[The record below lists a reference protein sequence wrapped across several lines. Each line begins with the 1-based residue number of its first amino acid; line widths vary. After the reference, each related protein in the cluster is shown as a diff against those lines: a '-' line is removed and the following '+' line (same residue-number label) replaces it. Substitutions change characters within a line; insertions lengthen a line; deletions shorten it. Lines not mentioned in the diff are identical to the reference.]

1 MTLNMPFRH
10 NKKRNVGLLSEFFA
24 RYIAKALL
32 EKRFDDIEKAK
43 SVWNKFVNPKT
54 EIYKEF
60 SYFNS
65 LQNSSLK
72 NREIAFNLLET
83 VKHKTKKQNQKKLD
97 EEKSRFIDEINNQLK
112 DKEFFD
118 REVPSYKDF
127 ASIQILLNAWRG
139 IGFKGSLN
147 EMVEL
152 EDSVLGILLT
162 EKKEDKQLQ
171 DSPLDM
177 TTEEVDGLVL
187 KIMTEKANVKFAKVF
202 NKEQQRIVQLYLF
215 SENNSSTQQELFVL
229 LENIRRDS
237 QEKINKTINSSKE
250 LDKQTC
256 EKLNSILSLIQEN
269 KKQDITD
276 ESVMFHMNLAKLKEE
291 LST

>member
-43 SVWNKFVNPKT
+43 NVWNKFVNPKT

-65 LQNSSLK
+65 LQNSSIK
-72 NREIAFNLLET
+72 NREVAFNLLET
-83 VKHKTKKQNQKKLD
+83 VKHKTKKQNQRKLD

-118 REVPSYKDF
+118 RDIPSYKNF

-147 EMVEL
+147 EMAEL

-162 EKKEDKQLQ
+162 EKKETSQLQ
-171 DSPLDM
+171 ESPLDM

-187 KIMTEKANVKFAKVF
+187 KIMTEKANAKFAKVF
-202 NKEQQRIVQLYLF
+202 NKEQQKIVQLYLF
-215 SENNSSTQQELFVL
+215 SENNLDTQKELKVL
-229 LENIRRDS
+229 LESIRKESED
-237 QEKINKTINSSKE
+237 KIKFTVNSPRE

-256 EKLNSILSLIQEN
+256 DKLNSILSLIQEN
-269 KKQDITD
+269 KNQEISED
-276 ESVMFHMNLAKLKEE
+276 SVMFHMNLAKLKEE

>member
-1 MTLNMPFRH
+1 MPFRH

-97 EEKSRFIDEINNQLK
+97 EEKSRFIDEINNQLN
-112 DKEFFD
+112 
-118 REVPSYKDF
+118 
-127 ASIQILLNAWRG
+127 L
-139 IGFKGSLN
+139 
-147 EMVEL
+147 
-152 EDSVLGILLT
+152 
-162 EKKEDKQLQ
+162 KK
-171 DSPLDM
+171 
-177 TTEEVDGLVL
+177 
-187 KIMTEKANVKFAKVF
+187 
-202 NKEQQRIVQLYLF
+202 
-215 SENNSSTQQELFVL
+215 
-229 LENIRRDS
+229 
-237 QEKINKTINSSKE
+237 
-250 LDKQTC
+250 
-256 EKLNSILSLIQEN
+256 
-269 KKQDITD
+269 
-276 ESVMFHMNLAKLKEE
+276 
-291 LST
+291 

>member
-43 SVWNKFVNPKT
+43 IVWNKFVNPKT

-65 LQNSSLK
+65 IQNSSLK

-118 REVPSYKDF
+118 REIPSYKDF

-147 EMVEL
+147 EMAEL

-215 SENNSSTQQELFVL
+215 SENSSSTQQELFTL
-229 LENIRRDS
+229 LENIRKES
-237 QEKINKTINSSKE
+237 QEKINRTVNSSKE

>member
-1 MTLNMPFRH
+1 MPFRH

>member
-1 MTLNMPFRH
+1 MPFRH

-43 SVWNKFVNPKT
+43 NVWNKFVNPKT

-65 LQNSSLK
+65 LQNSSIK
-72 NREIAFNLLET
+72 NREVAFNLLET
-83 VKHKTKKQNQKKLD
+83 VKHKTKKQNQRKLD

-118 REVPSYKDF
+118 RDIPSYKNF

-147 EMVEL
+147 EMAEL

-162 EKKEDKQLQ
+162 EKKETSQLQ
-171 DSPLDM
+171 ESPLDM

-187 KIMTEKANVKFAKVF
+187 KIMTEKANAKFAKVF
-202 NKEQQRIVQLYLF
+202 NKEQQKIVQLYLF
-215 SENNSSTQQELFVL
+215 SENNLDTQKELKVL
-229 LENIRRDS
+229 LESIRKESED
-237 QEKINKTINSSKE
+237 KIKFTVNSPRE

-256 EKLNSILSLIQEN
+256 DKLNSILSLIQEN
-269 KKQDITD
+269 KNQEISED
-276 ESVMFHMNLAKLKEE
+276 SVMFHMNLAKLKEE
-291 LST
+291 LSTWNF

>member
-215 SENNSSTQQELFVL
+215 SENNSSTQQELFAL

-237 QEKINKTINSSKE
+237 QEKINKTVNSSKE

>member
-1 MTLNMPFRH
+1 MPFRH

-43 SVWNKFVNPKT
+43 NVWNKFVNPKT

-65 LQNSSLK
+65 LQNSSIK
-72 NREIAFNLLET
+72 NREVAFNLLET
-83 VKHKTKKQNQKKLD
+83 VKHKTKKQNQRKLD

-118 REVPSYKDF
+118 RDIPSYKNF

-147 EMVEL
+147 EMAEL

-162 EKKEDKQLQ
+162 EKKETSQLQ
-171 DSPLDM
+171 ESPLDM

-187 KIMTEKANVKFAKVF
+187 KIMTEKANAKFAKVF
-202 NKEQQRIVQLYLF
+202 NKEQQKIVQLYLF
-215 SENNSSTQQELFVL
+215 SENNLDTQKELKVL
-229 LENIRRDS
+229 LESIRKESED
-237 QEKINKTINSSKE
+237 KIKFTVNSPRE

-256 EKLNSILSLIQEN
+256 DKLNSILSLIQEN
-269 KKQDITD
+269 KNQEISED
-276 ESVMFHMNLAKLKEE
+276 SVMFHMNLAKLKEE

>member
-1 MTLNMPFRH
+1 MIAKH

-60 SYFNS
+60 YYFNS

-187 KIMTEKANVKFAKVF
+187 KIMIEKANVKFAKVF

-215 SENNSSTQQELFVL
+215 SENNSSTQQELFIL

-237 QEKINKTINSSKE
+237 QEKINKTINSPKE

-291 LST
+291 LSTWNF

>member
-43 SVWNKFVNPKT
+43 NVWNRFVNPKT

-65 LQNSSLK
+65 LQSSSLK
-72 NREIAFNLLET
+72 NREVAFNLLET
-83 VKHKTKKQNQKKLD
+83 VKHKTKKQNQRKLD

-118 REVPSYKDF
+118 RDIPNYKNF

-147 EMVEL
+147 EMAEL

-162 EKKEDKQLQ
+162 EKKETAQLQ
-171 DSPLDM
+171 ESPLDM

-187 KIMTEKANVKFAKVF
+187 KIMTEKANAKFAKVF
-202 NKEQQRIVQLYLF
+202 NKEQQKIVQLYLF
-215 SENNSSTQQELFVL
+215 SENNLDTQNELKVL
-229 LENIRRDS
+229 LENIRKESED
-237 QEKINKTINSSKE
+237 KIKNTVNSPRE

-256 EKLNSILSLIQEN
+256 DKLNSILSLIQEN
-269 KKQDITD
+269 KNQEISDD
-276 ESVMFHMNLAKLKEE
+276 SVMFHMNLAKLKEE
-291 LST
+291 LTT

>member
-1 MTLNMPFRH
+1 MPFRH

-215 SENNSSTQQELFVL
+215 SENNSSTQQELFAL

-237 QEKINKTINSSKE
+237 QEKINKTVNSSKE

>member
-65 LQNSSLK
+65 IQNSSLK

-118 REVPSYKDF
+118 REIPSYKDF

-229 LENIRRDS
+229 LENIRKDS
-237 QEKINKTINSSKE
+237 QEKINKTINSPKE